1 MTEPKE
7 RQPKSGC
14 FNWERA
20 AACVICIGAALLA
33 LRLFFRYLL
42 GILLPFGLAYLL
54 SLLLRPIVDSLAR
67 EKETG
72 AKPYRLA
79 TKRRLLSVV
88 LILACTGLV
97 SWLTVS
103 FVRRGAYEL
112 ENLLVRMSDSL
123 VAGEGAADETGAVH
137 GFSVMLDYIWSLS
150 EHLPFLQRFES
161 TPGFSRFCLW
171 LDEAV
176 RTTAERLVSR
186 LSSFLSSGTVA
197 LLSSL
202 PTVLLTL
209 TVFLFSCY
217 YFTAEPDAVSQRLYA
232 RLPGRWQAWLSRW
245 WAGAGR
251 SCRQYVRAALLL
263 ALITFAEMFAG
274 LMILRK
280 PYAFLLALLIA
291 FVDFLPVLGTGTVL
305 VPWGVAELLLGNTS
319 SGLGLLILY
328 GVSAVLREIIEP
340 HLVGRSLGIHP
351 LVSLFS
357 VYAGYRLFGI
367 PGMVVAP
374 LAVAL
379 IKGAGCGYTREFTR

>member
-1 MTEPKE
+1 MAEPKE
-7 RQPKSGC
+7 QQPKSGC

-20 AACVICIGAALLA
+20 AACVICIGAVMLA
-33 LRLFFRYLL
+33 LRLFFQYLL
-42 GILLPFGLAYLL
+42 GVLLPFGLAYLL
-54 SLLLRPIVDSLAR
+54 SLLLRPIVNFLVQ
-67 EKETG
+67 G
-72 AKPYRLA
+72 AKPDAEPCRPTA
-79 TKRRLLSVV
+79 KRRMLSAVLVV
-88 LILACTGLV
+88 AFTVFV

-103 FVRRGAYEL
+103 FVRRGVNEL
-112 ENLLVRMSDSL
+112 ENLLVRMSESL
-123 VAGEGAADETGAVH
+123 AAGEDAVDESGAVH
-137 GFSVMLDYIWSLS
+137 GFSVALDYIWSLS
-150 EHLPFLQRFES
+150 EHLPFLRRFES

-186 LSSFLSSGTVA
+186 LSGFLSSGTVA

-202 PTVLLTL
+202 PTVLLSL

-217 YFTAEPDAVSQRLYA
+217 YFTAEPDTVSRRLYA
-232 RLPGRWQAWLSRW
+232 RLPGRWQAGLSRW
-245 WAGAGR
+245 RTGAGR
-251 SCRQYVRAALLL
+251 SCRQYLRAALLL

-305 VPWGVAELLLGNTS
+305 IPWGVAELLLGNTS

-357 VYAGYRLFGI
+357 VYAGYRLFGV
-367 PGMVVAP
+367 PGMIAAP
-374 LAVAL
+374 LAVAV
-379 IKGAGCGYTREFTR
+379 IKGAGYTREFTR